1 MHRELIDKASIC
13 HLVLPEIVQ
22 DGLRVGGFSGFILEL
37 LCLDFKKGRGRGGG
51 GGDEARGRRWNII
64 LDLALPAH
72 S

>member
-1 MHRELIDKASIC
+1 MHREPLDKASIC

-51 GGDEARGRRWNII
+51 WGDEARGRRWNII

>member
-37 LCLDFKKGRGRGGG
+37 LCLDF
-51 GGDEARGRRWNII
+51 E
-64 LDLALPAH
+64 
-72 S
+72 